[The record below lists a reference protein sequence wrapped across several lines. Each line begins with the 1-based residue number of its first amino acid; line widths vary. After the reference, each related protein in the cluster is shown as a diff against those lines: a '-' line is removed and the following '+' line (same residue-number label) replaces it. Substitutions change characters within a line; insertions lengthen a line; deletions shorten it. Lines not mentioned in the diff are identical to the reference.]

1 MKKSDIGVIAFM
13 YAICICFSVMNF
25 RLPSDAQ
32 IYPRFIII
40 VLASLTTLYLIKTL
54 VASRGKGLASD
65 IALLFKGFLPRQ
77 FFPVLAM
84 TLIYLALLFLI
95 GFYPATVLFM
105 IGVLWHLK
113 IKPVTIGITTAAIL
127 ALVFVTFNLVLKV
140 NLVRGLLFEAIF

>member
-13 YAICICFSVMNF
+13 YAICICFGVMNV
-25 RLPSDAQ
+25 RLPADAQ

-40 VLASLTTLYLIKTL
+40 VLASLTTLYLVKTL
-54 VASRGKGLASD
+54 IASHGKGISND
-65 IALLFKGFLPRQ
+65 IALLFKGFLPKQ
-77 FFPVLAM
+77 FFSVLA
-84 TLIYLALLFLI
+84 YLALLFLI

-105 IGVLWHLK
+105 IGVLWKLK

-127 ALVFVTFNLVLKV
+127 TLVFVTFNLVLKV

>member
-13 YAICICFSVMNF
+13 YAICICFGVMNV
-25 RLPSDAQ
+25 RLPADAQ

-40 VLASLTTLYLIKTL
+40 VLASLTTLYLVKTL
-54 VASRGKGLASD
+54 IASHGKGISND
-65 IALLFKGFLPRQ
+65 IAQLFKGFLPKQ
-77 FFPVLAM
+77 FFSVLAM
-84 TLIYLALLFLI
+84 ALAYLALLFLI

-105 IGVLWHLK
+105 IGVLWKLK

-127 ALVFVTFNLVLKV
+127 TLVFVTFNLVLKV